1 MEILTKEQ
9 IIQQFPDKWVLI
21 GNPELDDEYTLG
33 SIMSKLVKGVVLL
46 ASEDRR
52 EIGYK
57 AKDARKGFESVTCVY
72 TGFIP
77 QNRKWLL

>member
-1 MEILTKEQ
+1 MEALTREQ
-9 IIQQFPDKWVLI
+9 IIEQFPNKWVLI
-21 GNPELDDEYTLG
+21 GNPELDTPHKLG

-46 ASEDRR
+46 VSEDRR

-57 AKDARKGFESVTCVY
+57 AKEVRKGYKSVTCVY